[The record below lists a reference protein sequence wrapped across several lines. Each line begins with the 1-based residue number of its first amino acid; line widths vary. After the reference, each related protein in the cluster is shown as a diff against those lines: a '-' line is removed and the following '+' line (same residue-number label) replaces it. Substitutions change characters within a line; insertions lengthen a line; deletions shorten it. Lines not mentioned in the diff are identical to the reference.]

1 MLVDYFDYLLRIE
14 EYCEKFK
21 SLITRVYFNAGKEQ
35 TCKTDNVCFTP
46 YYQELFLPIK
56 TSHKLLPIIGMTKY
70 SYKTITETFIN
81 ELENKD
87 ALKNLGVFQ
96 STVEA
101 IKSIFIGLQQEI
113 TVFVAMFS
121 YEEKERINE
130 AIHNY
135 FEGCNYSCV
144 AMSVSAVESRL
155 LKLMC
160 QGCPEAKSDLDKLT
174 LGQLI
179 NEYVNHKE
187 KYKKVVPKV
196 HEPLLDICNTY
207 RTFSVHPKEVKITNG
222 MATSILNL
230 SIHFLIGDETQPQK
244 SKSVIA

>member
-14 EYCEKFK
+14 EYCDNFK
-21 SLITRVYFNAGKEQ
+21 SLITTVYFHAGKEKI
-35 TCKTDNVCFTP
+35 CKTDNVCFTP

-56 TSHKLLPIIGMTKY
+56 TSYKLLPIIGMTKY

-81 ELENKD
+81 GLENKD
-87 ALKNLGVFQ
+87 ALNNLEVFQ
-96 STVEA
+96 STVDA
-101 IKSIFIGLQQEI
+101 IKSIFVLLQQERK
-113 TVFVAMFS
+113 VFISMFS
-121 YEEKERINE
+121 FEEKERINE
-130 AIHNY
+130 ALHNY
-135 FEGCNYSCV
+135 FECCNYSCV

-155 LKLMC
+155 LKLMF
-160 QGCPEAKSDLDKLT
+160 QGCPEAKNDLEKLT

-179 NEYVNHKE
+179 SEYVNHKD

-196 HEPLLDICNTY
+196 HEPLLDLCNTY

-230 SIHFLIGDETQPQK
+230 SIHFLVDDKTQPQK
-244 SKSVIA
+244 